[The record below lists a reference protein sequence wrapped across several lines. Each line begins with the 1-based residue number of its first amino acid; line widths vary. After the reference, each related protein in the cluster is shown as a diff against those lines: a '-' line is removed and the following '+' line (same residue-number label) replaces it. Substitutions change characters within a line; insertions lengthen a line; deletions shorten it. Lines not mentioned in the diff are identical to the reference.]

1 MNILDRI
8 KMAITGVTSNKFRSF
23 LTLLGI
29 IIGVGAVILMVSLGS
44 GTRAVVSG
52 QFSEMQTRQ
61 IYLSSNYNLPYSLR
75 GELVLDD
82 ENYLKNS
89 SPDINTVTPFY
100 RNFTEIEYKSKETD
114 RIQIG
119 GVRENVN
126 DLTNMDIKYGR
137 KLNKDD
143 ISSKKR
149 VGLIGE
155 SVIETLDSNLKV
167 EEFVGEEIKIDGYSV
182 LIVGVLKRSNSTVG
196 FGNDV
201 VFIPNTTFRDFW
213 RYRGQTVDFFLIEY
227 DENSTEKNVISQLN
241 YLLDRKYGRAN
252 GESRFS
258 IEGLQGTVDIA
269 NQVFTVLTYVLAGI
283 AAISLF
289 VGGIGVMNIML
300 VSIKE
305 RTKEIGLRMAIGA
318 TASDIRQQFLF
329 EAIILTISGGI
340 IGILIGS
347 GLSLIANIVI
357 QNFFEWWQGVIPG
370 WIILISFAVTVSIG
384 LIFGYYPAYKASK
397 LDPIKALRYE

>member
-75 GELVLDD
+75 ANLNLED
-82 ENYLKNS
+82 EEYLKNS
-89 SPDINTVTPFY
+89 SADIKTVTPSY
-100 RNFTEIEYKSKETD
+100 RNFIEIEYKSSETD

-119 GVRENVN
+119 GVRENIN

-137 KLNKDD
+137 KLKKDD
-143 ISSKKR
+143 ITSKKR

-155 SVIETLDSNLKV
+155 SVIEKIDSNLNAK
-167 EEFVGEEIKIDGYSV
+167 EFVGEEIKIDGHSV
-182 LIVGVLKRSNSTVG
+182 LIIGVLKKSNSTIG

-201 VFIPNTTFRDFW
+201 VFIPTTTFRDFW
-213 RYRGQTVDFFLIEY
+213 RYRGRNVDFFLIEY
-227 DENSTEKNVISQLN
+227 DQNSTEKNIISQLN
-241 YLLDRKYGRAN
+241 YLLDRKYGTAN
-252 GESRFS
+252 GENRFS

-269 NQVFTVLTYVLAGI
+269 NQVFTVLTYVLGGI

-318 TASDIRQQFLF
+318 TAADIRQQFLF

-340 IGILIGS
+340 VGILIGS

-357 QNFFEWWQGVIPG
+357 QNFFEWWQGVIPI
-370 WIILISFAVTVSIG
+370 WIILISFGVTVSIG
-384 LIFGYYPAYKASK
+384 LLFGFYPAYKASK